1 MSNTKSTALIVG
13 ASRGLGLALAE
24 EYLSRGWDVVAT
36 VRGKA
41 RTGLHDLKDK
51 HGDKIEI
58 ETVDIVERYQV
69 SALHE
74 RLHGRVFDL
83 LFVNA
88 GVANDPDETI
98 GKVTT
103 DEFVRIMVTNAL
115 SPMRVVEMFGDLV
128 SPTGTIGVMSSGLG
142 SVADNEQGGWEIYR
156 GSKAALNTFM
166 RSYAARHRKDRRS
179 LVIIAPGWVRTDM
192 GGPHAALEIDE
203 RHSARGGYDH
213 DAVGEARPSLSRL
226 PGTDGAL
233 VSDPARSGSQNQ
245 GDAFTVE
252 PTTAATAFE
261 SCGRGS
267 RSLGSSVVPGAFSI
281 ASSHSADRAKLGS
294 PLKCSLGAKPSARL
308 MA

>member
-58 ETVDIVERYQV
+58 ETVDIVERDQV

-192 GGPHAALEIDE
+192 GGPHAPLEIDE
-203 RHSARGGYDH
+203 SIPRVVDTIMTQSGK
-213 DAVGEARPSLSRL
+213 
-226 PGTDGAL
+226 PGLRYLDY
-233 VSDPARSGSQNQ
+233 Q
-245 GDAFTVE
+245 GRTV
-252 PTTAATAFE
+252 
-261 SCGRGS
+261 RW
-267 RSLGSSVVPGAFSI
+267 
-281 ASSHSADRAKLGS
+281 
-294 PLKCSLGAKPSARL
+294 
-308 MA
+308 